1 MSLLIT
7 IAAFLVAIGILV
19 TIHELGHYFAA
30 RWCDVKIL
38 RFSVG
43 FGKPLWL
50 RRYGADQTEWVI
62 AAIPLG
68 GYVKMADERDESVDM
83 KDRLRAYNNKS
94 VWQRSFIVLAGP
106 VANFLL
112 AGFFYWVLLVS
123 GTPGVKPVLAEPR
136 PGTLAAEAG
145 FKAMEKITSID
156 GKGISTWGEARMAL
170 LEHASA
176 KAQVDVGLDDGQR
189 KFTRQLDLSSITKED
204 LDKDFLGKVG
214 IGVFVGQLTTTL
226 EEVSPEGAAARA
238 GFRKGDRIVA
248 IDETPI
254 TRFEQVSAIVSASA
268 GREMRIEIERNGEH
282 MVALVTPNKV
292 KVDGKEVG
300 RIGVR
305 PLVDRAG
312 TENMQ
317 IIVRANPV
325 AALYQ
330 ATVKVW
336 DMSMFSL
343 KMMWRMLT
351 GHVSWKNLSGP
362 VTIAD
367 YAGQTA
373 QMGWIPYVNFLAL
386 ISISLGVLNLLPIPV
401 LDGGQLMYHIAE
413 FFKGSPVSERVMAIG
428 QQAGLAVLLGLTA
441 FAFYNDIHRL
451 LSG

>member
-1 MSLLIT
+1 MSWLIYP
-7 IAAFLVAIGILV
+7 IAFLVAIGILV
-19 TIHELGHYFAA
+19 TIHELGHYWAA

-43 FGKPLWL
+43 FGKPLWM
-50 RRYGADQTEWVI
+50 RKSGPDQTEWVI

-68 GYVKMADERDESVDM
+68 GYVKMADERDESVDL

-94 VWQRSFIVLAGP
+94 VGQRSFIVLAGP
-106 VANFLL
+106 AANFLL
-112 AGFFYWVLLVS
+112 AGFFYWVLLVT
-123 GTPGVKPVLAEPR
+123 GMPGLKPVLAEPR
-136 PGTLAAEAG
+136 PESVAGLAG
-145 FKAMEKITSID
+145 FKAMEKIVSID
-156 GKGISTWGEARMAL
+156 GKAIDTWGEARMAL

-176 KAQVDVGLDDGQR
+176 RRQVEIGIDDGGR
-189 KFTRQLDLSSITKED
+189 RFSRQLDLSGITKED
-204 LDKDFLGKVG
+204 LDKDFLGKAG
-214 IGVFVGQLTTTL
+214 IGVFMGRVTTELDEIT
-226 EEVSPEGAAARA
+226 SDGAAMRA
-238 GFRKGDRIVA
+238 GLKKGDRIVA
-248 IDETPI
+248 IDGRPV
-254 TRFEQVSAIVSASA
+254 TRFEQVPAIVSENA
-268 GREMRIEIERNGEH
+268 GRELRIEIERGSERL
-282 MVALVTPNKV
+282 MAVVTPVTV
-292 KVDGKEVG
+292 KVDGKDVG

-305 PLVDRAG
+305 PRVDRSG

-317 IIVRANPV
+317 ITVRANPV
-325 AALYQ
+325 AAMYQ

-336 DMSMFSL
+336 DMSVFSL
-343 KMMWRMLT
+343 KMMWRMIT

-367 YAGQTA
+367 VAGQTA

>member
-19 TIHELGHYFAA
+19 TIHELGHYWAA

-38 RFSVG
+38 RFSIG

-50 RRYGADQTEWVI
+50 RKAGADQTEWVI

-68 GYVKMADERDESVDM
+68 GYVKMADERDDTVDL

-94 VWQRSFIVLAGP
+94 LAQRTLIVLAGP
-106 VANFLL
+106 AANFLL

-123 GTPGVKPVLAEPR
+123 GMPSLRAVIAEPR
-136 PGTLAAEAG
+136 PDSIAAAAG
-145 FKAMEKITSID
+145 FKELERITSID
-156 GKGISTWGEARMAL
+156 GKDIDTWGEARMAL

-176 KAQVDVGLDDGQR
+176 KRLVEVGVDDGGQS
-189 KFTRQLDLSSITKED
+189 FLRQLDLSGITKED

-214 IGVFVGQLTTTL
+214 LAAFMGRATMTL
-226 EEVSPEGAAARA
+226 DEVTPGGAAERA
-238 GFRKGDRIVA
+238 GLRKGDRILT
-248 IDETPI
+248 IDGERI
-254 TRFEQVSAIVSASA
+254 TRFERAASVISARAGQVLRVEVMRGADPITLEVTPAKVGVE
-268 GREMRIEIERNGEH
+268 GREI
-282 MVALVTPNKV
+282 
-292 KVDGKEVG
+292 G

-305 PLVDRAG
+305 PSVDRSG
-312 TENMQ
+312 TENMR

-325 AALYQ
+325 SAIYQ
-330 ATVKVW
+330 AAVKVW
-336 DMSMFSL
+336 DMSVFSL
-343 KMMWRMLT
+343 KMMGRMLT

>member
-19 TIHELGHYFAA
+19 TVHELGHYLAA

-43 FGKPLWL
+43 FGKPLCL
-50 RRYGADQTEWVI
+50 RRYGPDQTEWVL

-68 GYVKMADERDESVDM
+68 GYVKMADERDESVDL

-94 VWQRSFIVLAGP
+94 IGQRSFIVLAGP
-106 VANFLL
+106 LANFLL
-112 AGFFYWVLLVS
+112 AWFFYWVLMVT
-123 GTPGVKPVLAEPR
+123 GMPGLKPVLAEPR
-136 PGTLAAEAG
+136 LDSVAAQAG
-145 FKAMEKITSID
+145 FKAMEKIVSID
-156 GKGISTWGEARMAL
+156 GKDIDTWGEARMAL

-176 KAQVDVGLDDGQR
+176 KTQVEIGLDDGGRQ
-189 KFTRQLDLSSITKED
+189 FTRQLDLSGISKED

-214 IGVFVGQLTTTL
+214 LGVFAGKLTTVL
-226 EEVSPEGAAARA
+226 DEVTAEGAAARA

-248 IDETPI
+248 INETSI
-254 TRFEQVSAIVSASA
+254 GRFEQVSSIVSVSA
-268 GREMRIEIERNGEH
+268 GRELRIEFEREGER
-282 MVALVTPNKV
+282 MVALVTPGKV
-292 KVDGKEVG
+292 KIDNKDVG

-305 PLVDRAG
+305 PRVDRTG
-312 TENMQ
+312 TEGMQ
-317 IIVRANPV
+317 ITVRANPV

-330 ATVKVW
+330 ASVKVW
-336 DMSMFSL
+336 DMSIFSL
-343 KMMWRMLT
+343 KMMWRMIT

>member
-50 RRYGADQTEWVI
+50 RRQGPDQTEWVI

-68 GYVKMADERDESVDM
+68 GYVKMADERDETVDM

-94 VWQRSFIVLAGP
+94 VSQRSFIVLAGP
-106 VANFLL
+106 AANFLL
-112 AGFFYWVLLVS
+112 AGFFYWVLLFS
-123 GTPGVKPVLAEPR
+123 GTPGLKPVLAEPR

-156 GKGISTWGEARMAL
+156 GKVIDTWGEARMAL

-189 KFTRQLDLSSITKED
+189 KFTRQLDLSSITKDD

-214 IGVFVGQLTTTL
+214 IALLSTKGPFAIG
-226 EEVSPEGAAARA
+226 EVVPDGAAAAA
-238 GFRKGDRIVA
+238 GLARNDLV
-248 IDETPI
+248 
-254 TRFEQVSAIVSASA
+254 VSVEGKEVDGYPPFVELIRASA
-268 GREMRIEIERNGEH
+268 GKELRIEIIRANSH
-282 MVALVTPNKV
+282 MLALVTPREESV
-292 KVDGKEVG
+292 GGKLVG
-300 RIGVR
+300 RIGVA
-305 PLVDRAG
+305 PVNLG
-312 TENMQ
+312 IT
-317 IIVRANPV
+317 VRANPV
-325 AALYQ
+325 AAFYQ

>member
-7 IAAFLVAIGILV
+7 IAAFLVAIGGLV
-19 TIHELGHYFAA
+19 TIHELGHYGAA
-30 RWCDVKIL
+30 RWCNVKIL
-38 RFSVG
+38 RFSIG

-50 RRYGADQTEWVI
+50 RKAGADQTEWVI

-68 GYVKMADERDESVDM
+68 GYVKMADERDESVDL

-94 VWQRSFIVLAGP
+94 LAQRTLIVLAGP
-106 VANFLL
+106 AANFLL

-123 GTPGVKPVLAEPR
+123 GMPSLRAVIAEPR
-136 PGTLAAEAG
+136 PDSIAAAAG
-145 FKAMEKITSID
+145 FKELERITSID
-156 GKGISTWGEARMAL
+156 GKDIDTWGEARMAL

-176 KAQVDVGLDDGQR
+176 KRLVEVGVDDGGQS
-189 KFTRQLDLSSITKED
+189 FSRQLDLSGITKED

-214 IGVFVGQLTTTL
+214 LAAFMGRATMTL
-226 EEVSPEGAAARA
+226 DEVTPGGAAERA
-238 GFRKGDRIVA
+238 GLRKGDRILT
-248 IDETPI
+248 IDGERI
-254 TRFEQVSAIVSASA
+254 TRFERAASVISARAGQVLRVEVMRGADPIMLEVTPAKVGVE
-268 GREMRIEIERNGEH
+268 GREI
-282 MVALVTPNKV
+282 
-292 KVDGKEVG
+292 G

-305 PLVDRAG
+305 PSVDRSG
-312 TENMQ
+312 TENMR

-325 AALYQ
+325 SAIYQ

-336 DMSMFSL
+336 DMSVFSL
-343 KMMWRMLT
+343 KMMGRMLT